1 MVVSTY
7 FVDLSSSSK
16 SKFQHFIYSSTGGTE
31 LCAKRATSGVERKTL
46 NDCHKNFRL
55 IRFCVILSLQGASS
69 SLVVKFADTEKER
82 QIRRMQQMAGHMNLL
97 SPFVFNQF
105 GPYNAYAQTQ
115 QQAALMQA
123 AAQGTY
129 MNPMA
134 ALATQI
140 PHTLGGELTVPMRLF
155 LSLRSFVFD
164 RLADVVRPDSR
175 VIAFR

>member
-1 MVVSTY
+1 MTV
-7 FVDLSSSSK
+7 
-16 SKFQHFIYSSTGGTE
+16 I
-31 LCAKRATSGVERKTL
+31 KTFS
-46 NDCHKNFRL
+46 CL
-55 IRFCVILSLQGASS
+55 IRFLVILSLQGASS

-140 PHTLGGELTVPMRLF
+140 PHTLGGELTFPMR
-155 LSLRSFVFD
+155 SSHSDRCFV
-164 RLADVVRPDSR
+164 
-175 VIAFR
+175 

>member
-1 MVVSTY
+1 MQ
-7 FVDLSSSSK
+7 LSSSS
-16 SKFQHFIYSSTGGTE
+16 S
-31 LCAKRATSGVERKTL
+31 
-46 NDCHKNFRL
+46 
-55 IRFCVILSLQGASS
+55 LSQGASS

-115 QQAALMQA
+115 QQAALMA

-140 PHTLGGELTVPMRLF
+140 PHALGGEYQCH
-155 LSLRSFVFD
+155 RSCLILVFH
-164 RLADVVRPDSR
+164 
-175 VIAFR
+175 

>member
-1 MVVSTY
+1 
-7 FVDLSSSSK
+7 
-16 SKFQHFIYSSTGGTE
+16 
-31 LCAKRATSGVERKTL
+31 
-46 NDCHKNFRL
+46 
-55 IRFCVILSLQGASS
+55 
-69 SLVVKFADTEKER
+69 
-82 QIRRMQQMAGHMNLL
+82 MQQMAGHMNLL

-175 VIAFR
+175 VIAF

>member
-1 MVVSTY
+1 MTFAKVFSLTEFLQVKRIY
-7 FVDLSSSSK
+7 FGSLFYSK
-16 SKFQHFIYSSTGGTE
+16 LFF
-31 LCAKRATSGVERKTL
+31 L
-46 NDCHKNFRL
+46 
-55 IRFCVILSLQGASS
+55 LQGASS

-115 QQAALMQA
+115 QQAALMA

-140 PHTLGGELTVPMRLF
+140 PHALGGKFQNAFVCF
-155 LSLRSFVFD
+155 LNSFRCFH
-164 RLADVVRPDSR
+164 
-175 VIAFR
+175 VI

>member
-1 MVVSTY
+1 MIICKT
-7 FVDLSSSSK
+7 
-16 SKFQHFIYSSTGGTE
+16 
-31 LCAKRATSGVERKTL
+31 ERKDL
-46 NDCHKNFRL
+46 RRGNFKW
-55 IRFCVILSLQGASS
+55 LSQKFLFDWDLCKQKKGFISTQFFIWKIFSLLLQGASS

-115 QQAALMQA
+115 QQAALMA

-140 PHTLGGELTVPMRLF
+140 PHALGGKSRWSFTISM
-155 LSLRSFVFD
+155 SSFV
-164 RLADVVRPDSR
+164 SR
-175 VIAFR
+175 NSCSTSTFP

>member
-1 MVVSTY
+1 MLLKI
-7 FVDLSSSSK
+7 FF
-16 SKFQHFIYSSTGGTE
+16 KFIFT
-31 LCAKRATSGVERKTL
+31 
-46 NDCHKNFRL
+46 F
-55 IRFCVILSLQGASS
+55 SLQGASS

-115 QQAALMQA
+115 QQAALMA
-123 AAQGTY
+123 AATAQGTY

-140 PHTLGGELTVPMRLF
+140 PHALSGKLT
-155 LSLRSFVFD
+155 
-164 RLADVVRPDSR
+164 
-175 VIAFR
+175 

>member
-1 MVVSTY
+1 
-7 FVDLSSSSK
+7 
-16 SKFQHFIYSSTGGTE
+16 
-31 LCAKRATSGVERKTL
+31 
-46 NDCHKNFRL
+46 
-55 IRFCVILSLQGASS
+55 
-69 SLVVKFADTEKER
+69 
-82 QIRRMQQMAGHMNLL
+82 MAGHMNLL

-140 PHTLGGELTVPMRLF
+140 PHTLGGELTIPMR
-155 LSLRSFVFD
+155 SFHSCW
-164 RLADVVRPDSR
+164 RLVLPRPTGGCGAAAAWWLARNRFPMIEST
-175 VIAFR
+175 

>member
-1 MVVSTY
+1 M
-7 FVDLSSSSK
+7 
-16 SKFQHFIYSSTGGTE
+16 
-31 LCAKRATSGVERKTL
+31 
-46 NDCHKNFRL
+46 
-55 IRFCVILSLQGASS
+55 QGASS

-115 QQAALMQA
+115 QQAALMA
-123 AAQGTY
+123 AATAQGTY

-140 PHTLGGELTVPMRLF
+140 PHALSGKLTLLLFIFCARLRGLDEKFLTFFIKPLCLENFCVEITHPFFIRK
-155 LSLRSFVFD
+155 
-164 RLADVVRPDSR
+164 
-175 VIAFR
+175 

>member
-1 MVVSTY
+1 LQAKK
-7 FVDLSSSSK
+7 DL
-16 SKFQHFIYSSTGGTE
+16 
-31 LCAKRATSGVERKTL
+31 
-46 NDCHKNFRL
+46 FRL
-55 IRFCVILSLQGASS
+55 NFLFGNSFLLLQGASS

-115 QQAALMQA
+115 QQAALMA

-140 PHTLGGELTVPMRLF
+140 PHALGGKSRKSIHLIDVLIVSEP
-155 LSLRSFVFD
+155 RS
-164 RLADVVRPDSR
+164 SSST
-175 VIAFR
+175 

>member
-1 MVVSTY
+1 M
-7 FVDLSSSSK
+7 
-16 SKFQHFIYSSTGGTE
+16 
-31 LCAKRATSGVERKTL
+31 
-46 NDCHKNFRL
+46 
-55 IRFCVILSLQGASS
+55 SLQGASS

-105 GPYNAYAQTQ
+105 GPYGAYAQQ
-115 QQAALMQA
+115 QQAALMA

-140 PHTLGGELTVPMRLF
+140 PHA
-155 LSLRSFVFD
+155 LSGKFIL
-164 RLADVVRPDSR
+164 
-175 VIAFR
+175 

>member
-1 MVVSTY
+1 MLRIENS
-7 FVDLSSSSK
+7 FVIQLVFS
-16 SKFQHFIYSSTGGTE
+16 
-31 LCAKRATSGVERKTL
+31 L
-46 NDCHKNFRL
+46 NRNKNKIQQRWND
-55 IRFCVILSLQGASS
+55 VILFLSLQGASS

-82 QIRRMQQMAGHMNLL
+82 QIRVSCFWWRAPPRENGKATKRNLFFQRMQQMAGHMNLL

-115 QQAALMQA
+115 QQAALMA

-140 PHTLGGELTVPMRLF
+140 PHALGG
-155 LSLRSFVFD
+155 
-164 RLADVVRPDSR
+164 
-175 VIAFR
+175 